1 MKQTKEEIEAQIIA
15 WLKMRTGIQRKVRAS
30 TTALEAVEKKLADLV
45 GQLPSKFKP

>member
-30 TTALEAVEKKLADLV
+30 TTALEAVEKKIADLV
-45 GQLPSKFKP
+45 GQLPLKSKP

>member
-30 TTALEAVEKKLADLV
+30 MTALEAVEKKIADLV

>member
-45 GQLPSKFKP
+45 GQLPSKSKP

>member
-15 WLKMRTGIQRKVRAS
+15 WLKLRSGIQRKVRAS

-45 GQLPSKFKP
+45 IQLKEQSKR

>member
-45 GQLPSKFKP
+45 GQLSSKSKP